1 LRGSIS
7 SSAIF
12 DLPPKTLKAELL
24 KKKPRLISLMLSFT
38 VPGALLPPDPV
49 LKQWR
54 DPRARKQRSESAESV
69 VRLFDMARLKEKYL
83 NQIVPDF
90 IKRFGFKNVMQV
102 PKLDKIVINIGTGD
116 AVQNIKLLDN
126 AMQELALITGQK
138 PVIRRAKKAI
148 SNFKLKAGMPIG
160 CKVTLR
166 KKRMYEFMDRLVNAA
181 IPRIRDF
188 RGTPR
193 DSFDGRGNYTLG
205 IKEQIIFPEIDY
217 DKVEKIR
224 GMNVSIITT
233 AKTDEMGF
241 ELLKALGM
249 PFRT

>member
-1 LRGSIS
+1 
-7 SSAIF
+7 
-12 DLPPKTLKAELL
+12 
-24 KKKPRLISLMLSFT
+24 
-38 VPGALLPPDPV
+38 
-49 LKQWR
+49 
-54 DPRARKQRSESAESV
+54 
-69 VRLFDMARLKEKYL
+69 MARLKEKYL

-90 IKRFGFKNVMQV
+90 IKRFGFRNVMQV
-102 PKLDKIVINIGTGD
+102 PKLDKIVINIGAGD

-126 AMQELALITGQK
+126 AMQELALVTGQK